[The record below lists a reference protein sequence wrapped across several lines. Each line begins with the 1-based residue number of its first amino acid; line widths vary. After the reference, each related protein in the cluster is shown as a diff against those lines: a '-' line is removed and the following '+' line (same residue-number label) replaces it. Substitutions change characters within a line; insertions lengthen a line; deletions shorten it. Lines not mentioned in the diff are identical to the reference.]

1 MLIRINLLPHREL
14 KRAARRRQ
22 FNALLAIAVMI
33 GVLSVALGHT
43 VIATRKSNQEARN
56 AFLTQEI
63 AKLDRQIVE
72 IKKIR
77 EQTQA
82 LLERKQVVETLQS
95 NRTEVVHL
103 FDQMIRLLPDGLY
116 LKSFKQTADVVNIG
130 GYTQSSA
137 RVSTLMRSLEESP
150 WFEQPSLIEIKAAT
164 VNNLRANEFVLSV
177 KQTRQKLEGTD
188 TGENV
193 SNKKSPGGAS

>member
-1 MLIRINLLPHREL
+1 MIRINLLPHREL
-14 KRAARRRQ
+14 ARAARRRQ
-22 FNALLAIAVMI
+22 FNVLLGIAVAA
-33 GVLSVALGHT
+33 GVLTVVLGHS
-43 VIATRKSNQEARN
+43 VIAARQSTQEARN
-56 AFLTQEI
+56 AYLEQEI
-63 AKLDRQIVE
+63 AKLDVQISE

-116 LKSFKQTADVVNIG
+116 LRSFKQVGDVVTIS

-137 RVSTLMRSLEESP
+137 RVSTLMRNLDSSPFFES
-150 WFEQPSLIEIKAAT
+150 SRLIEIKAAT
-164 VNNLRANEFVLSV
+164 VNNLRANEFLLSV
-177 KQTRQKLEGTD
+177 KQTRQQTE
-188 TGENV
+188 E
-193 SNKKSPGGAS
+193 SNGKGGKA

>member
-1 MLIRINLLPHREL
+1 MIRINLLPHREL
-14 KRAARRRQ
+14 ARAARRRQ
-22 FNALLAIAVMI
+22 FNVLLGIAVAA
-33 GVLSVALGHT
+33 GVLAVVLGHS
-43 VIATRKSNQEARN
+43 VIAARQSAQDARN
-56 AFLTQEI
+56 AYLDQEI
-63 AKLDRQIVE
+63 AKLDSEIGE

-116 LKSFKQTADVVNIG
+116 LKSFKQAGDIVTIT

-137 RVSTLMRSLEESP
+137 RVSTLMRNLNDSP
-150 WFEQPSLIEIKAAT
+150 WFETATLIEIKAVT
-164 VNNLRANEFVLSV
+164 VDNVRANEFVLTV
-177 KQTRQKLEGTD
+177 KQTRQQADEAKNDEG
-188 TGENV
+188 G
-193 SNKKSPGGAS
+193 KA

>member
-1 MLIRINLLPHREL
+1 MIRINLLPHREL

-22 FNALLAIAVMI
+22 FNIMLGIAV
-33 GVLSVALGHT
+33 VASLLTVVLGHSL
-43 VIATRKSNQEARN
+43 IAARQSGQEARN
-56 AFLTQEI
+56 TYLEQEI
-63 AKLDRQIVE
+63 AKLDEQIGE

-103 FDQMIRLLPDGLY
+103 FDQMIRLLPEGLY
-116 LKSFKQTADVVNIG
+116 LKSFTQTGDMINIS

-137 RVSTLMRSLEESP
+137 RVSTLMRSLEDSP
-150 WFEQPSLIEIKAAT
+150 LFEAANLVEIKAAT
-164 VNNLRANEFVLSV
+164 VNNLRANEFVLSI
-177 KQTRQKLEGTD
+177 KQSRPQAEETNDK
-188 TGENV
+188 
-193 SNKKSPGGAS
+193 GGKA

>member
-1 MLIRINLLPHREL
+1 MIRINLLPHREIA
-14 KRAARRRQ
+14 RAARRRQ
-22 FNALLAIAVMI
+22 FNTLLGLAVAA
-33 GVLSVALGHT
+33 GVVIVLLGHSL
-43 VIATRKSNQEARN
+43 IAARQSSQEARN
-56 AFLTQEI
+56 TFLTQEI
-63 AKLDRQIVE
+63 AKLDVQIGE

-116 LKSFKQTADVVNIG
+116 LKSFKQEGNVVTIS

-137 RVSTLMRSLEESP
+137 RVSTLMRNLDESP
-150 WFEQPSLIEIKAAT
+150 WFETVNLVEIKAAKI
-164 VNNLRANEFVLSV
+164 NNLRANEFVLTV
-177 KQTRQKLEGTD
+177 RQTRQQAEDANDK
-188 TGENV
+188 
-193 SNKKSPGGAS
+193 GGKA

>member
-1 MLIRINLLPHREL
+1 MIRINLLPHREL

-22 FNALLAIAVMI
+22 FNILLGFAVAAG
-33 GVLSVALGHT
+33 GVAVILGHSL
-43 VIATRKSNQEARN
+43 IAARQSAQDARN
-56 AFLTQEI
+56 AFLEQEI
-63 AKLDRQIVE
+63 AKLDGQIGE
-72 IKKIR
+72 IRKIR

-95 NRTEVVHL
+95 NRTEGVHL

-116 LKSFKQTADVVNIG
+116 LRSFKQAGDIVTIS

-137 RVSTLMRSLEESP
+137 RVSTLMRNLDSSP
-150 WFEQPSLIEIKAAT
+150 WFESANLVEIKAAT

-177 KQTRQKLEGTD
+177 KQARQQTD
-188 TGENV
+188 DAND
-193 SNKKSPGGAS
+193 KGGKA

>member
-1 MLIRINLLPHREL
+1 MIRINLLPHREL

-22 FNALLAIAVMI
+22 FNIMLGIAV
-33 GVLSVALGHT
+33 VAGLLTVVLGHSL
-43 VIATRKSNQEARN
+43 IAARQSGQEARN
-56 AFLTQEI
+56 TYLEQEI
-63 AKLDRQIVE
+63 VKLDEQIGE

-103 FDQMIRLLPDGLY
+103 FDQMIRLLPEGLY
-116 LKSFKQTADVVNIG
+116 LKSFKQTGDMIDIS

-137 RVSTLMRSLEESP
+137 RVSTLMRSLEDSP
-150 WFEQPSLIEIKAAT
+150 LFETARLVEIKAST
-164 VNNLRANEFVLSV
+164 VNNMRANEFVLSI
-177 KQTRQKLEGTD
+177 KQSRPQAEETNDK
-188 TGENV
+188 
-193 SNKKSPGGAS
+193 GGKA

>member
-1 MLIRINLLPHREL
+1 MIRINLLPHREL
-14 KRAARRRQ
+14 ARAARRRQ
-22 FNALLAIAVMI
+22 FNVLLGIAVAA
-33 GVLSVALGHT
+33 GVVVVVLGHT
-43 VIATRKSNQEARN
+43 VIATQQSTQDARN

-63 AKLDRQIVE
+63 AKLDGQIGE

-116 LKSFKQTADVVNIG
+116 LKSFKQEGDIVTIS

-137 RVSTLMRSLEESP
+137 RVSTLMRSLDDSP
-150 WFEQPSLIEIKAAT
+150 WFESASLVEIKAAT
-164 VNNLRANEFVLSV
+164 VNNLRANEFVLTV
-177 KQTRQKLEGTD
+177 KQTRQQADD
-188 TGENV
+188 TQDTK
-193 SNKKSPGGAS
+193 NKGGKA

>member
-1 MLIRINLLPHREL
+1 MIRINLLPHREL

-22 FNALLAIAVMI
+22 FNILLGISVGAAVLT
-33 GVLSVALGHT
+33 VVLGHSL
-43 VIATRKSNQEARN
+43 IAARQSNQEARN
-56 AFLTQEI
+56 AFLEQEI
-63 AKLDRQIVE
+63 AKLDAQIGE

-77 EQTQA
+77 EETQA

-116 LKSFKQTADVVNIG
+116 LKSFKQTGDQINIT

-137 RVSTLMRSLEESP
+137 RVSTLMRNLEDSPLFESASLV
-150 WFEQPSLIEIKAAT
+150 EIKAAT
-164 VNNLRANEFVLSV
+164 VNNLRANEFVLSI
-177 KQTRQKLEGTD
+177 KQTREQAEETNDKG
-188 TGENV
+188 
-193 SNKKSPGGAS
+193 SKA

>member
-1 MLIRINLLPHREL
+1 MIRINLLPHREIA
-14 KRAARRRQ
+14 RAARRRQ
-22 FNALLAIAVMI
+22 FNTMLGLAVAA
-33 GVLSVALGHT
+33 GVVIVLLGHSL
-43 VIATRKSNQEARN
+43 IAARQSSQEARN
-56 AFLTQEI
+56 AFLTREI
-63 AKLDRQIVE
+63 AKLDVQIGE

-116 LKSFKQTADVVNIG
+116 LKSFRQVGNVVTIS

-150 WFEQPSLIEIKAAT
+150 WFENVNLVEIKAAK
-164 VNNLRANEFVLSV
+164 VNNLRANEFVLTV
-177 KQTRQKLEGTD
+177 RQTRQQTEDAKDEG
-188 TGENV
+188 G
-193 SNKKSPGGAS
+193 KA

>member
-1 MLIRINLLPHREL
+1 MIRINLLPHREL
-14 KRAARRRQ
+14 ARAARRRQ
-22 FNALLAIAVMI
+22 FNVLLGIAVTA
-33 GVLSVALGHT
+33 GVLTVVLGHSL
-43 VIATRKSNQEARN
+43 IAARQSAQDARN
-56 AFLTQEI
+56 AYLEQEI
-63 AKLDRQIVE
+63 VKLDGQIGE

-116 LKSFKQTADVVNIG
+116 LKSFKQAGDVITIS

-137 RVSTLMRSLEESP
+137 RVSTLMRSLDDSP
-150 WFEQPSLIEIKAAT
+150 WFASSSLVEIKSAT

-177 KQTRQKLEGTD
+177 KQARQQSDDEI
-188 TGENV
+188 
-193 SNKKSPGGAS
+193 NKGGKA

>member
-1 MLIRINLLPHREL
+1 MSIRINLLPHREL

-22 FNALLAIAVMI
+22 MNVLLGIAVAI
-33 GVLSVALGHT
+33 GVMTVALGHM
-43 VIATRKSNQEARN
+43 VISARQSNQEARN

-63 AKLDRQIVE
+63 AKLDNQIVE

-116 LKSFKQTADVVNIG
+116 LKSFKQTGDIVNMG

-150 WFEQPSLIEIKAAT
+150 WFEQPQLVEIKATT
-164 VNNLRANEFVLSV
+164 VNNLRANGFLLTV
-177 KQTRQKLEGTD
+177 KQTRQQTEAD
-188 TGENV
+188 AQA
-193 SNKKSPGGAS
+193 SNDKGGKV

>member
-1 MLIRINLLPHREL
+1 MIRINLLPHREL

-22 FNALLAIAVMI
+22 FNILLGISVGAAVLT
-33 GVLSVALGHT
+33 VVLGHSL
-43 VIATRKSNQEARN
+43 IAARQSNQEARN
-56 AFLTQEI
+56 AFLEQEI
-63 AKLDRQIVE
+63 AKLDAQIGE

-77 EQTQA
+77 EETQA

-116 LKSFKQTADVVNIG
+116 LKSFKQTGDQINII

-137 RVSTLMRSLEESP
+137 RVSTLMRNLEDSPLFESASLV
-150 WFEQPSLIEIKAAT
+150 EIKAAT
-164 VNNLRANEFVLSV
+164 VNNLRANEFVLSI
-177 KQTRQKLEGTD
+177 KQTREQAEEMNDKG
-188 TGENV
+188 
-193 SNKKSPGGAS
+193 SKA